1 MQYYHLNRKL
11 AVLMFR
17 PPKRSE
23 LEVFDM
29 SSMLKTTV
37 LSIGLLAGTALA
49 AQAQSVSSL
58 PPAGGVPQTAVAQP
72 SYTSQL
78 GPNPGKGSAW
88 SEEHYQA
95 PADYAANPTYHPYST
110 SIGPKPGANSSIQE
124 EHYKSTDQDSASGRH
139 PYTATGVG
147 PKPGGG

>member
-1 MQYYHLNRKL
+1 
-11 AVLMFR
+11 
-17 PPKRSE
+17 
-23 LEVFDM
+23 M

-95 PADYAANPTYHPYST
+95 PADYGANPTYHPYST
-110 SIGPKPGANSSIQE
+110 SIGPKPGAQSSGVDV
-124 EHYKSTDQDSASGRH
+124 HYGATAADDAPAAH
-139 PYTATGVG
+139 PYTAAGVG
-147 PKPGGG
+147 PRTN

>member
-1 MQYYHLNRKL
+1 
-11 AVLMFR
+11 
-17 PPKRSE
+17 
-23 LEVFDM
+23 M

-110 SIGPKPGANSSIQE
+110 SIGPKPGA
-124 EHYKSTDQDSASGRH
+124 HYSGVDVHYGATAADDAPAAH
-139 PYTATGVG
+139 PYTAAGVG
-147 PKPGGG
+147 PRTN

>member
-110 SIGPKPGANSSIQE
+110 SIGPKPGAHSSGVDV
-124 EHYKSTDQDSASGRH
+124 HYGATAADDAPAAH
-139 PYTATGVG
+139 PYTAAGVG
-147 PKPGGG
+147 PRTN

>member
-1 MQYYHLNRKL
+1 M
-11 AVLMFR
+11 LMFR

-110 SIGPKPGANSSIQE
+110 SIGPKPGAHSSGVDV
-124 EHYKSTDQDSASGRH
+124 HYGATAADDAPAAH
-139 PYTATGVG
+139 PYTAAGVG
-147 PKPGGG
+147 PRTN

>member
-1 MQYYHLNRKL
+1 
-11 AVLMFR
+11 
-17 PPKRSE
+17 
-23 LEVFDM
+23 M

-58 PPAGGVPQTAVAQP
+58 PHAGGVPQTAVAQP

-110 SIGPKPGANSSIQE
+110 SIGPKPGAHSSGVDV
-124 EHYKSTDQDSASGRH
+124 HYGATAADDAPAAH
-139 PYTATGVG
+139 PYTAAGVG
-147 PKPGGG
+147 PRTN

>member
-1 MQYYHLNRKL
+1 
-11 AVLMFR
+11 
-17 PPKRSE
+17 
-23 LEVFDM
+23 M

-49 AQAQSVSSL
+49 AQSQSVSSL

-110 SIGPKPGANSSIQE
+110 SIGPKPGAHSSGVDV
-124 EHYKSTDQDSASGRH
+124 HYGATAADDAPAAH
-139 PYTATGVG
+139 PYTAAGVG
-147 PKPGGG
+147 PRTN

>member
-1 MQYYHLNRKL
+1 
-11 AVLMFR
+11 
-17 PPKRSE
+17 
-23 LEVFDM
+23 M

-110 SIGPKPGANSSIQE
+110 SIGPKPGAHSSGVDV
-124 EHYKSTDQDSASGRH
+124 HYGATAADDAPAAH
-139 PYTATGVG
+139 PYTAAGVG
-147 PKPGGG
+147 PRTN

>member
-1 MQYYHLNRKL
+1 
-11 AVLMFR
+11 
-17 PPKRSE
+17 
-23 LEVFDM
+23 M

-58 PPAGGVPQTAVAQP
+58 PPAGGIPQTAVAQP

-110 SIGPKPGANSSIQE
+110 SIGPKPGAHSSGVDV
-124 EHYKSTDQDSASGRH
+124 HYGATAADDAPAAH
-139 PYTATGVG
+139 PYTAAGVG
-147 PKPGGG
+147 PRTN